1 MEAKLIYMKIRS
13 AEQIADEII
22 HLYSLYGEEEYSGEK
37 VSQLEHMV
45 QASELAR
52 VQGYNDEVVL
62 AAFLHDV
69 GHIAE
74 QHTESNTMNAYGIK
88 DHETIGAEFL
98 SIRGF
103 SSRLTRLV
111 ASHVAAKRYLTLREP
126 GYFDKLS
133 EASKKTLEFQGGP
146 MSDVEAD
153 RFEEDGLF
161 REIVQMRRWDEEAK
175 IEHQPM
181 PPISRYRDLIVQH
194 LISQSE

>member
-1 MEAKLIYMKIRS
+1 MEAKLIYMKFKS
-13 AEQIADEII
+13 AEQIADEIM

-74 QHTESNTMNAYGIK
+74 QHTESNTMSAYGIK

-98 SIRGF
+98 SARGF
-103 SSRLTRLV
+103 SSRVTRLV

-146 MSDVEAD
+146 MSDDEAD

-175 IEHQPM
+175 IEHLPM

-194 LISQSE
+194 LTSQPE

>member
-1 MEAKLIYMKIRS
+1 MKPRQ
-13 AEQIADEII
+13 AERIAEEII
-22 HLYSLYGEEEYSGEK
+22 DLYTLYGEEEYSGEK

-45 QASELAR
+45 QAAQLAKAE
-52 VQGYNDEVVL
+52 GYNDEVVL

-74 QHTESNTMNAYGIK
+74 KITESNSMDNYGIR

-98 SIRGF
+98 TERGF
-103 SSRLTRLV
+103 SFRLTRLV

-146 MSDVEAD
+146 MSDEEAD
-153 RFEEDGLF
+153 VLEEDFLF
-161 REIVQMRRWDEEAK
+161 REIIQMRRWDEAAK
-175 IEHQPM
+175 REHLPM
-181 PPISRYRDLIVQH
+181 PSLDVFRQLIFQH
-194 LISQSE
+194 LLAQPE